1 MPNIPHI
8 RRRTGR
14 ALRSIR
20 SATLISLAGLGLGGC
35 NYRFG
40 MPDPATKQGSEVLDL
55 WRVSFYGAVALG
67 VIVFGLLFYS
77 LIRHRRRSDELP
89 KQTEGSIFFEVTY
102 TVIPFII
109 VGLLFAYGV
118 KVQADV
124 VDLKK
129 DPDLRVQVT
138 GYQWN
143 WRFTYAGS
151 DVTVI
156 GDNTTLPEL
165 VLPVDERARLDLVAA
180 DVNHAFFVPGFLT
193 KRDLIPGVRNEI
205 DVTPDRTGFFV
216 GHCAEFCGV
225 NHSQMNFRVRI
236 VPQAEFNQWLQQ
248 QKEKV
253 ATS

>member
-8 RRRTGR
+8 RRRPGR
-14 ALRSIR
+14 AISGIR
-20 SATLISLAGLGLGGC
+20 GATLILLAGLGLGGC
-35 NYRFG
+35 NYRWG
-40 MPDPATKQGSEVLDL
+40 MPDPASEQGEKVLDL
-55 WRVSFYGAVALG
+55 WVVSFYGAVALG
-67 VIVFGLLFYS
+67 AIVLGLLFYS
-77 LIRHRRRSDELP
+77 MIRHRRKSDELP

-129 DPDLRVQVT
+129 DPDLKVQVT

-143 WRFTYAGS
+143 WRFTYPDS

-156 GDNTTLPEL
+156 GDNQSLPEL
-165 VLPVDERARLDLVAA
+165 VLPVDERTRFDLVAA

-205 DVTPDRTGFFV
+205 DITPSKTGFFM

-225 NHSQMNFRVRI
+225 NHSQMNFRVRV
-236 VPQAEFNQWLQQ
+236 VPQAEFTQWLQQ
-248 QKEKV
+248 QKEKA